1 VKRGWAVGVGG
12 GGDEGCICDAMR
24 ILLLVSGVPVH
35 DAHDKMSV
43 CLSTIAFFFFVLLC
57 FFVSL

>member
-1 VKRGWAVGVGG
+1 MGVGG

-24 ILLLVSGVPVH
+24 ILLVSGVPVH

>member
-1 VKRGWAVGVGG
+1 VGVGG